1 MARNRSSTLDRAAF
15 REEGASGSQEES
27 PEYELYAQAR
37 GDIGELDGTE
47 KKRASLQL
55 SATAPW
61 NSSTRGTKSTPEGRE
76 VTNETAAALFK
87 RPIHNPG
94 DALHLLVDAVAR
106 SGDLDRQRNQG
117 QSKTLEPDGRLSQT
131 LHKASSAASGCGTSI
146 IAIDPAIANATGSH
160 GSPEAEGLKDALH
173 TWSRFRF
180 VRAGWLTVREAISY
194 LDYFY
199 MNLAPLTP
207 IVPPSY
213 HALSSHAKL
222 LTEEPMLTITLLTIA
237 SRYMILKG
245 PAGQSRSFL
254 IHEKLWKYLRGMI
267 TRMFWGQ
274 EQFGG
279 GFCGAGTAGKE
290 QRPGV
295 VKGGLRS
302 LGTIERWES
311 TEPALLISHVV
322 ISNVFQPTFAK

>member
-1 MARNRSSTLDRAAF
+1 MVRNRRSTLDRPAF
-15 REEGASGSQEES
+15 RGEGTSGSRDES
-27 PEYELYAQAR
+27 SEHELHAQVRAD
-37 GDIGELDGTE
+37 GGERDGAE
-47 KKRASLQL
+47 KRRTSLQL
-55 SATAPW
+55 GTAASW
-61 NSSTRGTKSTPEGRE
+61 NSSTRGIKTTPEGRE

-87 RPIHNPG
+87 SPIHNPG

-117 QSKTLEPDGRLSQT
+117 QSNTIEPDGRLSRT
-131 LHKASSAASGCGTSI
+131 LHEASGVPSGHDASA
-146 IAIDPAIANATGSH
+146 IAIDPAIANATGSD
-160 GSPEAEGLKDALH
+160 GNLEAEGLKDALH
-173 TWSRFRF
+173 AWSRFRF
-180 VRAGWLTVREAISY
+180 VRAGWLTAREAISY

-199 MNLAPLTP
+199 VNLAPLTP

-222 LTEEPMLTITLLTIA
+222 LTEEPVLTITLLTIS

-254 IHEKLWKYLRGMI
+254 IHERLWKFLRGMI

-302 LGTIERWES
+302 LGTIERWEAIK
-311 TEPALLISHVV
+311 PALL
-322 ISNVFQPTFAK
+322 T